1 MDVLYVYL
9 YVVYMSYEII
19 VHLIT
24 SSNMDSSERNVRKFI
39 KYALKLIC
47 NYSDSSYTILTV
59 SGIVSTCCSPQKLIR
74 KEVSTLTKTQR
85 RWFATDVVQQFLLT
99 DCELWFQRALW
110 QCSVRFWDKAN
121 QLFDCDNIRTMLLM
135 GCFLM
140 RQIHFSQYSTQYRHF
155 VFQCMVVS
163 RI

>member
-59 SGIVSTCCSPQKLIR
+59 SGIVSTCCSPTKAD
-74 KEVSTLTKTQR
+74 KERGKHTDKNSEKMVCHRCGPTVSTDWLWIMLPKS
-85 RWFATDVVQQFLLT
+85 FVAML
-99 DCELWFQRALW
+99 CEIL
-110 QCSVRFWDKAN
+110 
-121 QLFDCDNIRTMLLM
+121 
-135 GCFLM
+135 G
-140 RQIHFSQYSTQYRHF
+140 
-155 VFQCMVVS
+155 
-163 RI
+163 

>member
-1 MDVLYVYL
+1 MFT

-59 SGIVSTCCSPQKLIR
+59 SGIVSTCCSPTKAD
-74 KEVSTLTKTQR
+74 KERGKHTDKNSEKMVCHRCGPTVST
-85 RWFATDVVQQFLLT
+85 D
-99 DCELWFQRALW
+99 
-110 QCSVRFWDKAN
+110 
-121 QLFDCDNIRTMLLM
+121 
-135 GCFLM
+135 
-140 RQIHFSQYSTQYRHF
+140 
-155 VFQCMVVS
+155 
-163 RI
+163 